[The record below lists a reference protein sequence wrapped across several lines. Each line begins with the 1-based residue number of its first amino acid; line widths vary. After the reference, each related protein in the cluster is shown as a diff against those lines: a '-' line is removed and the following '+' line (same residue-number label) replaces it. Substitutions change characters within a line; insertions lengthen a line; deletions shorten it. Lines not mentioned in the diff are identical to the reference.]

1 MYTHICICIYI
12 QYLDVLFLFLYVFIY
27 ACRFL
32 ATSNKL
38 FPDCE
43 ILHSFYRREAMAM
56 KLRHRLHHLEFKR
69 PTSKSESLGV
79 LDVASLD
86 GAKLGEIDTKKNR
99 RWPEMSWW
107 SHMFEQGV
115 QKICVSLKMP
125 GWYKLTSM
133 FFCEPGM
140 ISSRLRGFLRF
151 QPWWGLG
158 LSPAWK
164 WSTHQAHILSFLL
177 GFHLFA
183 GHKAAKGSRNRRL
196 VLDQGNL
203 RTSL

>member
-1 MYTHICICIYI
+1 MHVGSWQHLINCFQTVRSYTWSCDIDCIIWS
-12 QYLDVLFLFLYVFIY
+12 
-27 ACRFL
+27 
-32 ATSNKL
+32 SNGPPQNLSPWASWTWLRWMGRSWVKL
-38 FPDCE
+38 IP
-43 ILHSFYRREAMAM
+43 
-56 KLRHRLHHLEFKR
+56 
-69 PTSKSESLGV
+69 
-79 LDVASLD
+79 
-86 GAKLGEIDTKKNR
+86 KKNR

-107 SHMFEQGV
+107 SHMSEQGV